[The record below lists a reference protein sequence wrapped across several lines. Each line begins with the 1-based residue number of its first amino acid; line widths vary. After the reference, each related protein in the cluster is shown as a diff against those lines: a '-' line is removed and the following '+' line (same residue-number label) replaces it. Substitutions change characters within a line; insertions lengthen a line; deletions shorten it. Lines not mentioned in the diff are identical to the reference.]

1 MSDPLIIAG
10 RQFGS
15 RLFLGTAGYPN
26 RKLMLD
32 SIAASG
38 TEMVTASIRRISLAG
53 EDESL
58 VDLIPKHIHFLPNT
72 AGCQTAKDAVLT
84 AELAREAL
92 ETNWIKLEVIGDR
105 ELLYP
110 DTEELVRATETLVA
124 KGFTVLPYCTEDP
137 VVCRKLADAGAA
149 AVMPLGAP
157 IGSGL
162 GICNPH
168 LIELICA
175 RSPVPVVL
183 DAGIGTASDAAL
195 AMELGCSAVLLNTAV
210 SKARDPVMMASSM
223 RAAVEA
229 GRLCAPR
236 RAHTE
241 AGACRAVEPAIRSG
255 RHVKRF
261 PTRRC
266 LLVTDRIR
274 RGLPLSRC
282 GGGGACRRLPLG
294 QRAGEGLV
302 RGRSDRARTNAA
314 ADRAAVWRLPDAA
327 RRCRVG
333 EGVRRRRRPSAGG
346 ERSGGGAQAAGPRQ
360 AHRRVDS
367 HRHRGRGHRSRRRRL
382 CDRRTG
388 LRDAEQARLRP
399 RDRPQGS
406 RRDRRARRAC
416 PCSPSAASTPRG
428 PPRCWRSARSASR
441 SWAASCAPPIP
452 ARR

>member
-10 RQFGS
+10 REFGS

-58 VDLIPKHIHFLPNT
+58 VDVIAKHVHFLPNT

-92 ETNWIKLEVIGDR
+92 ETNWVKLEVIGDR

-110 DTEELVRATETLVA
+110 DTEELVRATETLVG
-124 KGFTVLPYCTEDP
+124 KGFTVLPYCTDDP
-137 VVCRKLADAGAA
+137 VVCRKLADTGAA

-175 RSPVPVVL
+175 RSVVPVVL

-195 AMELGCSAVLLNTAV
+195 ALELGCAAVLLNTAV
-210 SKARDPVMMASSM
+210 SKARDPVAMARGM

-229 GRLCAPR
+229 GRLARLAGRIPKL
-236 RAHTE
+236 AHS
-241 AGACRAVEPAIRSG
+241 EPSSPQ
-255 RHVKRF
+255 F
-261 PTRRC
+261 
-266 LLVTDRIR
+266 
-274 RGLPLSRC
+274 
-282 GGGGACRRLPLG
+282 
-294 QRAGEGLV
+294 GLV
-302 RGRSDRARTNAA
+302 GT
-314 ADRAAVWRLPDAA
+314 
-327 RRCRVG
+327 
-333 EGVRRRRRPSAGG
+333 
-346 ERSGGGAQAAGPRQ
+346 
-360 AHRRVDS
+360 
-367 HRHRGRGHRSRRRRL
+367 
-382 CDRRTG
+382 
-388 LRDAEQARLRP
+388 
-399 RDRPQGS
+399 
-406 RRDRRARRAC
+406 
-416 PCSPSAASTPRG
+416 
-428 PPRCWRSARSASR
+428 
-441 SWAASCAPPIP
+441 
-452 ARR
+452 